1 MTSLQLKMNAAWTS
15 FDPTNT
21 NIPTRRPVYWYNP
34 LGKGINPTGNHD
46 WDDKQ
51 FCETRGPLSAITIYH
66 SDWIDGIEVWHGGVS
81 SGLRGHK
88 GGSPSSITL
97 GAGEVITET
106 GGYDGD
112 YIPRFWVKTNLRKE
126 LMVEVAVA
134 MTFPNPCGVLDGSF
148 DSRESN
154 WSDRLAFYLFIV
166 IGAKTTP
173 CVDLTSCVPAPIVG
187 TRRQWNSTHA
197 KAPTVLPAAV
207 PKQRFVSNPTPAART
222 IPITSY
228 STVVE
233 PSSVPYA
240 NLTVGVPRE
249 TFANERRVAISPQ
262 NVALLKK
269 KGFGKVII
277 ERGAG
282 VEAGFPD
289 EAYEKAGAT
298 IVDPGAVWG
307 AADIVLKVRGPNLA
321 EIDRLKENATI
332 ISFLQPAQNRDIVER
347 LAARKVT
354 SFAMDMVPRISR
366 AQVFDALSSM
376 ANIAGYKAVLEASNN
391 FGRFLT
397 GQVTAAGKIPPCKV
411 LVIGAGVAGLS
422 AIATARRMGAIVRG
436 FDTRS
441 AAREQVQSLGAEF
454 IEVEIEEDGSGAG
467 GYAKEMSPE
476 FIAAE
481 MKLFKEQAQDVDIII
496 TTALIPGRP
505 APKLITREMLS
516 VMKPGS
522 VVVDLAAEAGGNCEK
537 TVPGKLVTYND
548 VKIIGYTDLPS
559 RLPTQSSTLYSNNIV
574 KLLLSMAPQDK
585 SFGIDLSDEV
595 VRGSIVTL
603 NGDILPPAPRPTPPP
618 SPSPKAAPKPEEA
631 VVALTPFQKTSRQV
645 AGVTAG
651 MGTALALGKFTGPLF
666 MGNAF
671 TFALASLIGYRV
683 VWGVAPALHSPLMSE
698 WLASVA
704 FFVMGGGYLPETIP
718 QALGAASVLL
728 AFVNVSGGFVIT
740 KRMLDMFKRPTDPP
754 EYPWLWA
761 IPGVLFGGGFL
772 AAATTGAAGL
782 VQAGYLVSSVLCIS
796 SLSGLAS
803 QATARMGNLLGI
815 LGVGSGVLASL
826 LAVGFSPEVLTQFG
840 TLATI
845 GSILGF
851 IIGKRITPTDLPQTV
866 AALHSVVGLAAV
878 LTSIGSVMGGL
889 DHITTLHLVT
899 AYLGVLIGGITF
911 TGSIVAFMKLAG
923 KMSSKPLMFRGRHA
937 INSGM
942 LATNIATMGAFVT
955 MAPGSPMIAA
965 CALGANTILSFAKG
979 YTTTAAIGGAD
990 MPVVI
995 TVLNAYS
1002 GFALVAEGFMLE
1014 NPLLTS
1020 VGALI
1025 GVSGSILSYIMCV
1038 AMNRS
1043 LTNVLFGGISAPTTS
1058 DYKVEGTVVQTNVD
1072 ETAEAL
1078 VNAENVII
1086 VVGYGM
1092 AVAKAQYAISEI
1104 TKMLRSKGINVR
1116 FAIHPVAGRM
1126 PGQCNVLL
1134 AEASVPYDI
1143 VLEMDEINDDFGDTD
1158 VTLVIGANDTVNP
1171 IALEPGS
1178 PIAGM
1183 PVLHA
1188 WKSKQVIVM
1197 KRGMASGYAD
1207 VPNPM
1212 FYMPGTKMLFGDA
1225 KVTCDAIKSAVESRT
1240 S

>member
-1 MTSLQLKMNAAWTS
+1 MSWSFIRPALVANHASSCATESLARRAAS
-15 FDPTNT
+15 
-21 NIPTRRPVYWYNP
+21 R
-34 LGKGINPTGNHD
+34 
-46 WDDKQ
+46 
-51 FCETRGPLSAITIYH
+51 
-66 SDWIDGIEVWHGGVS
+66 
-81 SGLRGHK
+81 
-88 GGSPSSITL
+88 
-97 GAGEVITET
+97 
-106 GGYDGD
+106 
-112 YIPRFWVKTNLRKE
+112 
-126 LMVEVAVA
+126 
-134 MTFPNPCGVLDGSF
+134 VLD
-148 DSRESN
+148 
-154 WSDRLAFYLFIV
+154 L
-166 IGAKTTP
+166 TP
-173 CVDLTSCVPAPIVG
+173 RYSGVATVSCQ
-187 TRRQWNSTHA
+187 RQWNSTRA
-197 KAPTVLPAAV
+197 KQPTVLPAI
-207 PKQRFVSNPTPAART
+207 PSRTFDSNRNVTKRT
-222 IPITSY
+222 IPVTAY

-233 PSSVPYA
+233 PPSTPYSK
-240 NLTVGVPRE
+240 LTVGIPRE
-249 TFANERRVAISPQ
+249 TFTNERRVAISPQ
-262 NVALLKK
+262 NVALLLK
-269 KGFGKVII
+269 KGFDRVLV
-277 ERGAG
+277 ELGAG
-282 VEAGFPD
+282 VQADFPD
-289 EAYEKAGAT
+289 GAYQKAGAT
-298 IVDPGAVWG
+298 LVDKDGLWSQAN
-307 AADIVLKVRGPNLA
+307 IVLKVRGPSVD
-321 EIDRLKENATI
+321 EIDRLKEGATI
-332 ISFLQPAQNRDIVER
+332 ISMLQPAQNKDIVER
-347 LAARKVT
+347 LAARKAT
-354 SFAMDMVPRISR
+354 AFAMDMIPRISR

-436 FDTRS
+436 FDTRP

-481 MKLFKEQAQDVDIII
+481 MKLFTEQAKDVDIII
-496 TTALIPGRP
+496 TTALIPGKR
-505 APKLITREMLS
+505 APTLITKDMIN

-522 VVVDLAAEAGGNCEK
+522 VVVDLAAEAGGNCEM
-537 TVPGKLVTYND
+537 TEAGKLVTYND

-574 KLLLSMAPQDK
+574 KFLLSMAPQDK
-585 SFGIDLSDEV
+585 AFGIDLSDEV
-595 VRGSIVTL
+595 VRGAIVTH
-603 NGDILPPAPRPTPPP
+603 NGEILPPAPRPAPPP
-618 SPSPKAAPKPEEA
+618 APAPKAAAKVEEE

-651 MGTALALGKFTGPLF
+651 MGTALALGKLTGPVF

-683 VWGVAPALHSPLMSE
+683 VWGVSPALHSPLMSVTNAISGMVGVGG
-698 WLASVA
+698 L
-704 FFVMGGGYLPETIP
+704 FVMGGGYLPGTFP
-718 QALGAASVLL
+718 QVLGAASVLL

-754 EYPWLWA
+754 EYPWLYA
-761 IPGVLFGGGFL
+761 IPGVLFAGGYL
-772 AAATTGAAGL
+772 AAASTGAAGL
-782 VQAGYLVSSVLCIS
+782 IQAGYMVSSVLCIS

-815 LGVGSGVLASL
+815 LGVGTGVLASL

-840 TLATI
+840 VLAGV

-851 IIGKRITPTDLPQTV
+851 VIGKRITPTSLPQTV

-878 LTSIGSVMGGL
+878 LTSIGSVMGDL
-889 DHITTLHLVT
+889 SHITTLHLVA
-899 AYLGVLIGGITF
+899 AYLGVLVGGITF

-923 KMSSKPLMFRGRHA
+923 KMSSKPLYLPGRHA

-942 LATNIATMGAFVT
+942 LAANIGTMGAFVT

-1014 NPLLTS
+1014 NPLLTT

-1043 LTNVLFGGISAPTTS
+1043 LTNVLFGGISAPATT
-1058 DYKVEGTVVQTNVD
+1058 DYKIEGSVTQTNVED
-1072 ETAEAL
+1072 TADAL
-1078 VNAENVII
+1078 TNAENVII

-1104 TKMLRSKGINVR
+1104 TNMLRAKGVKVR

-1225 KVTCDAIKSAVESRT
+1225 KTTCDAIKSAVESRT
-1240 S
+1240 